1 MTDYKKLKRSLLS
14 QTGAMVFTNA
24 MVIGLGFLINIAMVR
39 ILKPQ
44 GNGLVVLTITIC
56 NFISLFIDLRF
67 GEALIKYVNEF
78 MDAGKK
84 EQAKAVVYMGYLI
97 DFLLGIACF
106 LIIIGLRFILSR
118 VYAQPLLSKMLNI
131 YAFMLLIG
139 TVNTTSINLFQCF
152 RKFYW
157 ISFQNVFYK
166 LLDAVFIL
174 LILYLAPNPVNV
186 IYGYFCSAVLI
197 TVIISIK
204 ALTIINRHFKGTKA
218 SWQGI
223 PVKQLIMF
231 TVHTTY
237 SSTVKSLSRWMDT
250 LLLGYFLKDP
260 RYITYYKNGLS
271 IGGLMG
277 ILTDP
282 VYRVVYPVIVKLRN
296 NRDFTTIKKIAIKV
310 MAFGLF
316 VLVPS
321 ALLFIYFTPMFLDFV
336 YKGLSNPSYDVI
348 KIVIWTQVI
357 NCSLAWQ
364 RAVYLAFG
372 RADIGSKIGTLGFI
386 IFLVMLVTLIPRYS
400 IIGAAWAYF
409 VTHTID
415 LVIIFFFCCH
425 LLRKNMVSKPD

>member
-1 MTDYKKLKRSLLS
+1 
-14 QTGAMVFTNA
+14 MVLTNA

-39 ILKPQ
+39 ILKPH

-84 EQAKAVVYMGYLI
+84 SQAKAIVYMGYLI
-97 DFLLGIACF
+97 DFSLGIACF
-106 LIIIGLRFILSR
+106 LIIIGLRFVISR
-118 VYAQPLLSKMLNI
+118 LYDEPVLSKMLHI

-166 LLDAVFIL
+166 LLDAAFIL
-174 LILYLAPNPVNV
+174 SILYFAPKPVNI
-186 IYGYFCSAVLI
+186 IYGYFGSSVLI
-197 TVIISIK
+197 TIIISIK
-204 ALTIINRHFKGTKA
+204 ALKTINDNFKGIKP
-218 SWQGI
+218 SWQNV
-223 PVKQLIMF
+223 PVKNLILF
-231 TVHTTY
+231 TLHTTY

-282 VYRVVYPVIVKLRN
+282 IYRVVYPVIVKLKN
-296 NRDFTTIKKIAIKV
+296 ANDFLTIKKIALKV
-310 MAFGLF
+310 TVFGLV

-321 ALLFIYFTPMFLDFV
+321 AAVFIYLTPQLLDIV
-336 YKGLSNPSYDVI
+336 YKGLSNTSYEVI
-348 KIVIWTQVI
+348 KIIIWVQVI

-372 RADIGSKIGTLGFI
+372 RADIGSKVGTLGFI
-386 IFLVMLVTLIPRYS
+386 TFLVLLIILIPRYS
-400 IIGAAWAYF
+400 ITGAAWAYLA
-409 VTHTID
+409 THSIN
-415 LVIIFFFCCH
+415 LALIFLFCLN
-425 LLRKNMVSKPD
+425 LLRKNTVASQPD